1 MLLFYLL
8 SGGFHQLLASAHK
21 AEAMMEEK
29 HTKECKRE
37 CKAYREMVEKIHTYE
52 KMTGSSESERK
63 PIVIRISSGIMDDFE
78 DTDTCEESCMERKD
92 FEEKQKKRQQQ
103 IDELYR
109 HLKPKLFEVLH
120 GLEDLVMA
128 TVHSVELDMKREDA
142 KEKKAGKTTFRDI
155 LKKLKSASHSLFK

>member
-1 MLLFYLL
+1 M
-8 SGGFHQLLASAHK
+8 
-21 AEAMMEEK
+21 
-29 HTKECKRE
+29 R
-37 CKAYREMVEKIHTYE
+37 
-52 KMTGSSESERK
+52 
-63 PIVIRISSGIMDDFE
+63 
-78 DTDTCEESCMERKD
+78 RKD

-103 IDELYR
+103 KDELYR
-109 HLKPKLFEVLH
+109 LLKPKLFEVLH